1 MKPTVSIVKNRNIA
15 QTPKKLPVDIEMDQG
30 NKYII
35 SKSNIINNMAI
46 K

>member
-1 MKPTVSIVKNRNIA
+1 MA
-15 QTPKKLPVDIEMDQG
+15 QTPKKPPVDMEIDQG

-35 SKSNIINNMAI
+35 SKSNIINNIAI

>member
-1 MKPTVSIVKNRNIA
+1 MVKTTKNRNTD
-15 QTPKKLPVDIEMDQG
+15 QTPKKPLTDIEIDQG

-35 SKSNIINNMAI
+35 SKSNIINNIAI

>member
-1 MKPTVSIVKNRNIA
+1 MVKIVKNMNTDH
-15 QTPKKLPVDIEMDQG
+15 TPKKPLVEIEIDQG

-35 SKSNIINNMAI
+35 SKSNIMNNIAI